1 MAVWSTS
8 EVEYLCAH
16 AGDGAASV
24 AHALNRSVQAVKIQ
38 AHRYGISLRKR
49 WHCPRCGNTTFTP
62 LSPKSGW
69 CSACSK
75 EEQAIETA
83 RQIALM
89 ERDACRDLEATRA
102 RQAVYSEKSK
112 RKSRILAD

>member
-8 EVEYLCAH
+8 EVEYLASH

-24 AHALNRSVQAVKIQ
+24 ASALNRSVQAVKVQ
-38 AHRYGISLRKR
+38 ASRYGISLRRR

-62 LSPKSGW
+62 LSPKTGW
-69 CSACSK
+69 CSACAK

-89 ERDACRDLEATRA
+89 ERDSERDAEATRR
-102 RQAVYSEKSK
+102 RQAAYSK
-112 RKSRILAD
+112 KSRLLAD